1 MNLIPWRNKRRET
14 ELTRT
19 TSDWPA
25 AALRTELDRL
35 FDRFLQEMGGAT
47 EGLLPALGEGLTG
60 GLGTWTPALEVTEGH
75 KDITI
80 RAELP
85 GVSAKDVNV
94 EICGNVLTLSGEKR
108 ETREERTGPM
118 YRSERRFGRFQR
130 SIELPASADP
140 SKVTAEHAN
149 GVLTI
154 TIQRNPAAAAKRV
167 PVTGK

>member
-14 ELTRT
+14 DLMRT
-19 TSDWPA
+19 TAESPISA
-25 AALRTELDRL
+25 FRTEMDRL
-35 FDRFLQEMGGAT
+35 FDRFMQEFRGPMESLFQGS
-47 EGLLPALGEGLTG
+47 GEGLATG
-60 GLGTWTPALEVTEGH
+60 MGAWTPALEISEGN
-75 KDITI
+75 KEITI

-85 GVSAKDVNV
+85 GVDAKDVDV
-94 EICGNVLTLSGEKR
+94 AISGNTLTVSGEKK

-154 TIQRNPAAAAKRV
+154 TIQRNPAAAPKRV
-167 PVTGK
+167 PVTTR